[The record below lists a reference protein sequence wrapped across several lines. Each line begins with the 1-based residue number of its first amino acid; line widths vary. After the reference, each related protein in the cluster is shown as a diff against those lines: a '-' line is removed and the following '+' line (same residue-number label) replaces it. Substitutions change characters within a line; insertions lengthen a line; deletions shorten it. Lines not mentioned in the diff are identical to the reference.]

1 MSKENKKRMVLIM
14 AVGIFIICG
23 ICRADGDEK
32 SKRVVVRVA
41 KEIQGEVAGISKDS
55 IAIIYNRNEA
65 TGEEYE
71 MSFPVAKEAGI
82 AHKKSISEIA
92 VGDTVNVQYEE
103 ITEKSAEDK
112 EKDPEIKRQ
121 VKVIT
126 FIRPALRTP
135 EPLETDETDVEEEET
150 PFKPLKTR

>member
-14 AVGIFIICG
+14 AAGIFIICA
-23 ICRADGDEK
+23 IALADGDEK
-32 SKRVVVRVA
+32 SKRVVARVA

-71 MSFPVAKEAGI
+71 MSFPVAKEVDI
-82 AHKKSISEIA
+82 VHKKSINEIA

-126 FIRPALRTP
+126 FLRPAVRTP
-135 EPLETDETDVEEEET
+135 EPLETDVEEEET
-150 PFKPLKTR
+150 PFKPLKTQ

>member
-14 AVGIFIICG
+14 AAGIFIIRA
-23 ICRADGDEK
+23 IALADGDEK
-32 SKRVVVRVA
+32 SKRVVARAA

-71 MSFPVAKEAGI
+71 MSFPVAKEVDI
-82 AHKKSISEIA
+82 VHKKSINEIA

-103 ITEKSAEDK
+103 TTEKSAEDK
-112 EKDPEIKRQ
+112 EKDLEIKRQ

-126 FIRPALRTP
+126 FLRPAVRTP
-135 EPLETDETDVEEEET
+135 EPLETDVEEEET
-150 PFKPLKTR
+150 PFKPLKTQ

>member
-71 MSFPVAKEAGI
+71 MSFPVAKEVDI
-82 AHKKSISEIA
+82 VHKKSINEIA

-103 ITEKSAEDK
+103 ILVSIPNIFAKQHRELSIIVGFLIKHNDSK
-112 EKDPEIKRQ
+112 NEICSG
-121 VKVIT
+121 
-126 FIRPALRTP
+126 F
-135 EPLETDETDVEEEET
+135 
-150 PFKPLKTR
+150 FS

>member
-1 MSKENKKRMVLIM
+1 MGKENRKKTVLIM
-14 AVGIFIICG
+14 AAGIFIICA
-23 ICRADGDEK
+23 IALADGDEK
-32 SKRVVVRVA
+32 GKRVVARAA

-71 MSFPVAKEAGI
+71 MSFPVAKEVDI
-82 AHKKSISEIA
+82 VHKKSINEIA

-103 ITEKSAEDK
+103 TTEKSAEDK
-112 EKDPEIKRQ
+112 EKDLEIKRQ

-126 FIRPALRTP
+126 FLRPAVRTP
-135 EPLETDETDVEEEET
+135 EPLETDVEEEET
-150 PFKPLKTR
+150 PFKPLKTQ

>member
-1 MSKENKKRMVLIM
+1 MNKENKKRMVLIM
-14 AVGIFIICG
+14 AAGIFIIRA
-23 ICRADGDEK
+23 IALADGDEK
-32 SKRVVVRVA
+32 SKRVVARVA

-71 MSFPVAKEAGI
+71 MSFPVAKEVDI
-82 AHKKSISEIA
+82 VHKKSINEIA

-103 ITEKSAEDK
+103 TTEKSAEDK
-112 EKDPEIKRQ
+112 EKDLEIKRQ

-126 FIRPALRTP
+126 FLRPAVRTP
-135 EPLETDETDVEEEET
+135 EPLETDVEEEET
-150 PFKPLKTR
+150 PFKPLKTQ

>member
-1 MSKENKKRMVLIM
+1 MSIENRKRMVLIM
-14 AVGIFIICG
+14 AAGIFIIRA
-23 ICRADGDEK
+23 IALADGDEK
-32 SKRVVVRVA
+32 SKRVVARAA

-71 MSFPVAKEAGI
+71 MSFPVAKEVDI
-82 AHKKSISEIA
+82 VHKKSINEIA

-103 ITEKSAEDK
+103 TTEKSAEDK
-112 EKDPEIKRQ
+112 EKDLEIKRQ

-126 FIRPALRTP
+126 FLRPAVRTP
-135 EPLETDETDVEEEET
+135 EPLETDVEEEET
-150 PFKPLKTR
+150 PFKPLKTQ

>member
-1 MSKENKKRMVLIM
+1 MSIESRKRMVFFM
-14 AVGIFIICG
+14 AAGIFIIRA
-23 ICRADGDEK
+23 IALADGDEK
-32 SKRVVVRVA
+32 SKRVVARVA

-71 MSFPVAKEAGI
+71 MSFPVAKEVDI
-82 AHKKSISEIA
+82 VHKKSINEIA

-103 ITEKSAEDK
+103 TTEKSAEDK
-112 EKDPEIKRQ
+112 EKDLEIKRQ

-126 FIRPALRTP
+126 FLRPAVRTP
-135 EPLETDETDVEEEET
+135 EPLETDVEEEET
-150 PFKPLKTR
+150 PFKPLKTQ

>member
-1 MSKENKKRMVLIM
+1 MSIENRKRMVLIM
-14 AVGIFIICG
+14 AAGIFIIRA
-23 ICRADGDEK
+23 IALADGDEK
-32 SKRVVVRVA
+32 SKRVVARVA

-71 MSFPVAKEAGI
+71 MSFPVAKEVDI
-82 AHKKSISEIA
+82 VHKKSINEIA

-103 ITEKSAEDK
+103 TTEKSAEDK
-112 EKDPEIKRQ
+112 EKDLEIKRQ

-126 FIRPALRTP
+126 FLRPAVRTP
-135 EPLETDETDVEEEET
+135 EPLETDVEEEET
-150 PFKPLKTR
+150 PFKPLKTQ